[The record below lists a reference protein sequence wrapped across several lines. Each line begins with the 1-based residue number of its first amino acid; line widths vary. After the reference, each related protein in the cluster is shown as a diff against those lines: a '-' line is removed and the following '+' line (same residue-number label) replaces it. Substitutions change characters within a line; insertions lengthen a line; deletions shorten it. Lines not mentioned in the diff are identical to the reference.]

1 MTFSRPTPA
10 QIVDSIQTEFD
21 VALPGADARL
31 RRSVEFA
38 LSRSLAMAIHE
49 LYGYLDYISR
59 QILVSTADTENLERH
74 ASEWGILRKSASPA
88 SGPIQFTGTNG
99 SIIPAGAIVKR
110 SDDIEYTVDWLKGL
124 LTTEPLLTPTLLET
138 SRGFRVF
145 APIEAEAI
153 SAEVQGFLLFLEQ
166 SEVLTASQRERVIE
180 RITACQDTEMPL
192 EKVKLIVLM
201 VLWAEQQTPDDL
213 WLTEL
218 LLPADALPLQ

>member
-1 MTFSRPTPA
+1 MAMWPLYRVVFTNAVLNATKAPLGMFEILYFLFENYYSGSEPPDPDILA
-10 QIVDSIQTEFD
+10 VKLSAAGFD
-21 VALPGADARL
+21 
-31 RRSVEFA
+31 
-38 LSRSLAMAIHE
+38 
-49 LYGYLDYISR
+49 
-59 QILVSTADTENLERH
+59 
-74 ASEWGILRKSASPA
+74 
-88 SGPIQFTGTNG
+88 
-99 SIIPAGAIVKR
+99 